1 VIRSASFSNDNPTTT
16 MITQYISPWI
26 NGERTTLQFFDHL
39 RQLWIIRRDN
49 SGALLSRCEHDLGEA
64 YETTQAAAEKL
75 GWEKAQQEVTS

>member
-1 VIRSASFSNDNPTTT
+1 MIGSASFSNDNPTTT

-49 SGALLSRCEHDLGEA
+49 SGALLSRCEHDLGDA

-75 GWEKAQQEVTS
+75 GWEKAQQEVAS